1 MSKPTQILFVR
12 QRHDAKRA
20 GLHND
25 YRVVIGEKA
34 FSWASRKDFPEVGKP
49 TILWEQPIHHAA
61 YLNNP
66 DITIPEGQYG
76 AGTQVI
82 DYAQKGNAIVKNDAY
97 HLELNNGDRFLIKK
111 APDSYGEKAWL
122 FLRKK
127 KVEDK
132 KNPYLEKSAAASP
145 GAEALGG
152 AAVLAV
158 ADIQNKKLMRK
169 GVKGLRDH
177 HKEYMGTANKS
188 GKPFSAP
195 YMDAL
200 RKGATKNVAMEK
212 SLVRKSKAIRGVGA
226 AIGGGLLAHSL
237 YRAVTEKRASENPYL
252 EKVAALG
259 SSDMAAARSHIN
271 KKREESGKSEI
282 GFHDFKEQ
290 FEDRRGVSRRVV
302 GTIGLANAGALL
314 NRYNPAAGALV
325 GGVAGYYLGKSF
337 DNKNARKN
345 MIKEA
350 SKKGKDDIHG
360 WKRAG
365 VVAGTTMGAAAAST
379 PASIILAKAAFGGKS
394 SGKVTEADVQSYRKS
409 KNLRHVDRHEVRD
422 MGAHYHPAGMAGV
435 KRPRVA
441 GTGPEA
447 LLHEYGHAH
456 SNNSTR
462 KKFGSRISKAKF
474 GSIMVSQKAVMGIGA
489 LAGGF
494 AATSDNEKARKYA
507 PAAVAAA
514 ATPLL
519 VEEARATLSPAKH
532 LWKTKGKSAAG
543 HLLKKLAPAY
553 GTYAVATGAAV
564 GAASWAKHIKNK
576 AVAKAG
582 KGK

>member
-1 MSKPTQILFVR
+1 MSTPTQILFVR
-12 QRHDAKRA
+12 QKHDAKRA
-20 GLHND
+20 GLHYD
-25 YRVVIGEKA
+25 FRVVIGDKA

-49 TILWEQPIHHAA
+49 TILWEQPVHHKS

-66 DITIPEGQYG
+66 NITIPEGQYG

-82 DYAQKGNAIVKNDAY
+82 DYAQKGNALVQNDAY
-97 HLELNNGDRFLIKK
+97 HLDLNNGDRFLIKK
-111 APDSYGEKAWL
+111 APESYGEKAWL

-132 KNPYLEKSAAASP
+132 K
-145 GAEALGG
+145 
-152 AAVLAV
+152 
-158 ADIQNKKLMRK
+158 
-169 GVKGLRDH
+169 
-177 HKEYMGTANKS
+177 
-188 GKPFSAP
+188 
-195 YMDAL
+195 
-200 RKGATKNVAMEK
+200 
-212 SLVRKSKAIRGVGA
+212 
-226 AIGGGLLAHSL
+226 
-237 YRAVTEKRASENPYL
+237 NPYL

-302 GTIGLANAGALL
+302 GTLGLANVGALL
-314 NRYNPAAGALV
+314 SRYNPAVGALA
-325 GGVAGYYLGKSF
+325 GGMTGYYLGKSF

-350 SKKGKDDIHG
+350 ADKKKDDIRG

-365 VVAGTTMGAAAAST
+365 VVAGTTMGTLAASM
-379 PASIILAKAAFGGKS
+379 PFNVALVKSSLGSKKSS
-394 SGKVTEADVQSYRKS
+394 SGKVTEADVHSYVKA
-409 KNLRHVDRHEVRD
+409 KNLRHVRREQLSDIS
-422 MGAHYHPAGMAGV
+422 AHYHPAGMNGF
-435 KRPRVA
+435 KRPYVA
-441 GTGPEA
+441 GNGPEA

-462 KKFGSRISKAKF
+462 KKFGSKVSKAKF
-474 GSIMVSQKAVMGIGA
+474 GSIIASQKAVMGIGA
-489 LAGGF
+489 LAGGY
-494 AATSDNEKARKYA
+494 AATSDNEKVRKYA

-532 LWKTKGKSAAG
+532 LWKTKGKTAAG
-543 HLLKKLAPAY
+543 HLLKKMGPAY
-553 GTYAVATGAAV
+553 GTYALAAGTAV
-564 GAASWAKHIKNK
+564 GAASWAKNIKNK
-576 AVAKAG
+576 AVAKAN